1 MEPGRKGP
9 LLCSTVMWE
18 LENVPNKLGD
28 TTKEISRVLKVMP
41 IFFLFITKCEIKEL
55 KN

>member
-1 MEPGRKGP
+1 MEPGRKDP

-28 TTKEISRVLKVMP
+28 TTKEISRQSVEGDAYLLSVYNKV
-41 IFFLFITKCEIKEL
+41 
-55 KN
+55 